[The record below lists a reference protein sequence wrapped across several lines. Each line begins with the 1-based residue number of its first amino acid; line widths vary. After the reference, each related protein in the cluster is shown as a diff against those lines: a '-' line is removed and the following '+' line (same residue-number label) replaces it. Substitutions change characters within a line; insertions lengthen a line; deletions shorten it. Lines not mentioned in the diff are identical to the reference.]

1 MIDVDEARRRWL
13 KERQS
18 YSEFGALVAGR
29 MENAVRELGIWCQS
43 SSRAKEPHSLIK
55 KLLKGNCTYDSLQD
69 KAGARCIVRH
79 MCELDS
85 VCLQAQKLF
94 DCLRRDDKL
103 TGLGTNRIGYNSIH
117 LIVCLKEGDPETAR
131 YPAVSYVAELQIRT
145 LAQHLWAEMSHDSF
159 YKHDD
164 VVAALPVQLV
174 RRAHLM
180 AGLIEVADYEFDRL
194 NREIASSPEAQ
205 MYKALERHYY
215 TFTTKRP
222 DPSLSLE
229 VIKLLLPLYELTIP
243 QIASELDKFLDSRQD
258 VLKHVYKE
266 AEEFTTSPFLYQP
279 EILMIYERLEADQ
292 LAVRK
297 AWVGRFPESELE
309 RIANALGI
317 SFD

>member
-1 MIDVDEARRRWL
+1 MIDVDEARKRWL

-18 YSEFGALVAGR
+18 FSEFGVLVAGR
-29 MENAVRELGIWCQS
+29 MENAVRELGIWCQT

-55 KLLKGNCTYDSLQD
+55 KLLKGNYSYDSLQD
-69 KAGARCIVRH
+69 KAGARCVVRH
-79 MCELDS
+79 MCEIER
-85 VCLQAQKLF
+85 VCLQAQELF

-117 LIVCLKEGDPETAR
+117 LMVRLREGDPETAS
-131 YPAVSYVAELQIRT
+131 YPAASYIAELQIRT
-145 LAQHLWAEMSHDSF
+145 FAQHLWAEMSHDSF
-159 YKHDD
+159 YKNEG
-164 VVAALPVQLV
+164 VLTVLPVQLV

-180 AGLIEVADYEFDRL
+180 AGLIEVADHEFDRL
-194 NREIASSPEAQ
+194 NREITSSPEAQ

-229 VIKLLLPLYELTIP
+229 VIKLLLPLYNLTVP
-243 QIASELDKFLDSRQD
+243 QIATELDKFLYVHRDA
-258 VLKHVYKE
+258 LKHVYKE
-266 AEEFTTSPFLYQP
+266 AEEFTTSAFLYQP
-279 EILMIYERLEADQ
+279 EVLMIYERLEANQ

-297 AWVGRFPESELE
+297 AWISRFPESELE
-309 RIANALGI
+309 GIANALGI